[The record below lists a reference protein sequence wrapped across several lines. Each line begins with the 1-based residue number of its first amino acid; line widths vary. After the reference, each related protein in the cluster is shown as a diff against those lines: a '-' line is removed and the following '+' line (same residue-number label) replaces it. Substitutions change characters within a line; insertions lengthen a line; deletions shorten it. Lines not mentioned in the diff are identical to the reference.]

1 MSFPRGS
8 FSRMAVAALL
18 APLGPALCL
27 LPVID
32 ALHRNTSSM
41 WAGQGIR
48 EFLLGWLAVSLL
60 ISVLGLLL
68 RSWKRTALRHH
79 ILATLAIGALPIL
92 LTLTGWL
99 ASVNRNV
106 DPDTVTLAHPCFEL
120 FRSET
125 FGLQAAVSQALLL
138 SIAGMSFKW
147 LAYGLDRDSRASPAW
162 QAAGVFYVLALL
174 VDIGGQIGNINGAI
188 PTWSSWMGNYCD

>member
-18 APLGPALCL
+18 APLGPAVCL

-32 ALHRNTSSM
+32 TLHRDTNGM

-48 EFLLGWLAVSLL
+48 EFLLRWLAVSLL
-60 ISVLGLLL
+60 ISVTGLLL
-68 RSWKRTALRHH
+68 SHWKRTALRHH
-79 ILATLAIGALPIL
+79 ILATLTIGALPAL
-92 LTLTGWL
+92 L
-99 ASVNRNV
+99 AS
-106 DPDTVTLAHPCFEL
+106 TCSQL
-120 FRSET
+120 FRT
-125 FGLQAAVSQALLL
+125 ATPGIQAAVSQALLL

-147 LAYGLDRDSRASPAW
+147 LAYGLDRGRPATPAW
-162 QAAGVFYVLALL
+162 QAAGVFYVLALV
-174 VDIGGQIGNINGAI
+174 VDIGGQIGHINGAF